1 MVSGSTKFGTWH
13 VLQSVHAS
21 AFDAPFASVLVKL
34 KLCSLKLVG
43 AGSWGS
49 KDLFSL
55 VVSLKGG
62 VP

>member
-13 VLQSVHAS
+13 VLQSVHVSAS
-21 AFDAPFASVLVKL
+21 NVPFASVLVEL

-43 AGSWGS
+43 TGSWRS

-55 VVSLKGG
+55 VVSLKGE